1 MKNLISEQMFGMPYN
16 ELPLASEVI
25 ADLHMKIV
33 IAVGV
38 NIMQSLC
45 ILLLFIALLC

>member
-1 MKNLISEQMFGMPYN
+1 MKNFISEHLFGVPYN
-16 ELPLASEVI
+16 ELTLASEVI
-25 ADLHMKIV
+25 ADLHTKIV

-45 ILLLFIALLC
+45 ILLLFIALLH

>member
-1 MKNLISEQMFGMPYN
+1 MKNLISEHLFGVQYN

>member
-1 MKNLISEQMFGMPYN
+1 MKNLISEHLFGVSYA

-33 IAVGV
+33 IAVGM

-45 ILLLFIALLC
+45 ILLLFIALLR